1 MKINEPKFPLGNVVA
16 TQGAQHLFM
25 DDNEVLDMRAITV
38 LLDRHAS
45 GDWGLVDA
53 DDKQANDNALE
64 YGGKLLSAY
73 DVNGQRVWILTEWD
87 RSYTTLMLPEEY

>member
-1 MKINEPKFPLGNVVA
+1 MQPVIDLGEVVA
-16 TQGAQHLFM
+16 TKGAQRLFTG
-25 DDNEVLDMRAITV
+25 DEGVLLTRDIAEY
-38 LLDRHAS
+38 LDRHRC
-45 GDWGLVDA
+45 GDWGLVSD